1 MKNARAI
8 VQYFNKSTQ
17 ATKKLKDQQ
26 QESSL
31 AKYIGKPLNILQD
44 VKTRWWSTYRMLKRL
59 RFLREAISHYVVDN
73 PHDTDVVNLTHQEWR
88 LCHQV
93 EITLQT
99 MAFWQR
105 VLEGEKYVT
114 GSLVPLAIYTIRQTF
129 LQVIA
134 SVGSDPVVKKL
145 TRILLNDFDGRY
157 HPTTEGQLNY
167 TGDVAV
173 GHGNRYI
180 AIHPY
185 FFKASFLDPRTHHY
199 LKKILTADNFNEVR
213 LIINSAVHHHQETLV
228 HIISPTL
235 FSSYIHMQLKTDILN
250 KAILSISPSASD
262 SANPSN
268 NEAFSDNNLGMN
280 DNMLDNLLKG
290 ITDANETSINDTN
303 GNHDDNQEGDTAK
316 KQCENELCQLLLGTK
331 FKI

>member
-31 AKYIGKPLNILQD
+31 AKYAGKPLNILQD

-59 RFLREAISHYVVDN
+59 GFLREAISHYVVDN
-73 PHDTDVVNLTHQEWR
+73 PHDSDVVVTNQKWR

-114 GSLVPLAIYTIRQTF
+114 GFLVPLAIYTIRQTF

-134 SVGSDPVVKKL
+134 SVESDPVVKKI

-157 HPTTEGQLNY
+157 HPTIEGQLNY
-167 TGDVAV
+167 TRDVAV

-185 FFKASFLDPRTHHY
+185 FFKDCFLDRCTHHY
-199 LKKILTADNFNEVR
+199 LR
-213 LIINSAVHHHQETLV
+213 R
-228 HIISPTL
+228 
-235 FSSYIHMQLKTDILN
+235 Y
-250 KAILSISPSASD
+250 
-262 SANPSN
+262 
-268 NEAFSDNNLGMN
+268 
-280 DNMLDNLLKG
+280 
-290 ITDANETSINDTN
+290 
-303 GNHDDNQEGDTAK
+303 
-316 KQCENELCQLLLGTK
+316 
-331 FKI
+331 

>member
-1 MKNARAI
+1 MCTTLTTAAPNVPEVAMAMKNARAI

-73 PHDTDVVNLTHQEWR
+73 PHDSDVVNLTPQEWR

-105 VLEGEKYVT
+105 VLEGAKYVT

-145 TRILLNDFDGRY
+145 TWILLNDFDGRY
-157 HPTTEGQLNY
+157 HPTIEGRLNY

-185 FFKASFLDPRTHHY
+185 FFKASFLDPHTHHY
-199 LKKILTADNFNEVR
+199 LKKILTVENFNEVR
-213 LIINSAVHHHQETLV
+213 LIINSALHHHHETLV

-235 FSSYIHMQLKTDILN
+235 FSRTYTCS
-250 KAILSISPSASD
+250 
-262 SANPSN
+262 
-268 NEAFSDNNLGMN
+268 
-280 DNMLDNLLKG
+280 
-290 ITDANETSINDTN
+290 
-303 GNHDDNQEGDTAK
+303 
-316 KQCENELCQLLLGTK
+316 
-331 FKI
+331 